1 MPMCLTFFLQ
11 LKNKFT
17 RNTALSLPV
26 LKFSCRAD
34 IQELRVESCFSQE
47 SLLPTF
53 SCGQMGCRLWP
64 GVQAALNEEAASISA
79 GGGDCGGA
87 GALMSR
93 ALLLPLDFL
102 AAVDSWF
109 KVLLPKIYPWL
120 YHNGG
125 NIISIQVQV
134 EC

>member
-1 MPMCLTFFLQ
+1 MDKWDANCYSY
-11 LKNKFT
+11 N
-17 RNTALSLPV
+17 LSYSSGSTEVP
-26 LKFSCRAD
+26 
-34 IQELRVESCFSQE
+34 
-47 SLLPTF
+47 
-53 SCGQMGCRLWP
+53 
-64 GVQAALNEEAASISA
+64 SIDARS
-79 GGGDCGGA
+79 GDCGGG

-134 EC
+134 ESWLGKGKEVPGVLNLLHLMAEP